1 MWSAIVGAV
10 ANIIMNIV
18 FVNLTGI
25 QGATFATLVSS
36 YIIYIIRKYAVG
48 EDIYINNYYVIIVT
62 WLILVVQGIIES
74 NFMNYYLEILCVVV
88 IIIINK
94 NSVWQVLNLVKNIY
108 KNIKRK
114 EE

>member
-1 MWSAIVGAV
+1 MC
-10 ANIIMNIV
+10 
-18 FVNLTGI
+18 
-25 QGATFATLVSS
+25 
-36 YIIYIIRKYAVG
+36 IR
-48 EDIYINNYYVIIVT
+48 DSYVIIVT

-74 NFMNYYLEILCVVV
+74 NFMNYYLEIVCVAV

-114 EE
+114 RKNDENSSFNSN